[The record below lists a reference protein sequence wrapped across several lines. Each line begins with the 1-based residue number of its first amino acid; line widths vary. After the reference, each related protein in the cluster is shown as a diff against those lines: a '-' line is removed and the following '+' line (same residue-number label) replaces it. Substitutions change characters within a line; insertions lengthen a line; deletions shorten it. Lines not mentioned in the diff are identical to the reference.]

1 MDTQD
6 RPWTKN
12 WINNLRKDERFK
24 DIRLKRL
31 EKGYPPFEIDESL
44 IDVVSAEEF
53 VKIEEKRLPLFIGS
67 QFGIHPDMNKI
78 PDFFNGHKLI
88 AILAKSLLSGNVD
101 GLSIYEIG
109 KEEKTFTGN
118 KIHRIRN

>member
-44 IDVVSAEEF
+44 IDIVSAEEF

-67 QFGIHPDMNKI
+67 QFGIHPEMNNI

-88 AILAKSLLSGNVD
+88 AILGKSLLSGSVD

-109 KEEKTFTGN
+109 PDDKTFTRN
-118 KIHRIRN
+118 KIYRIKN

>member
-6 RPWTKN
+6 RPWLKY
-12 WINNLRKDERFK
+12 WISNLQQDRIFSGIRFK
-24 DIRLKRL
+24 KL
-31 EKGYPPFEIDESL
+31 EPGLYPIAIDESL
-44 IDVVSAEEF
+44 VDVVSAEEF

-67 QFGIHPDMNKI
+67 QFGIYPDMNKI

-88 AILAKSLLSGNVD
+88 AILAKSLLSGRVD

>member
-67 QFGIHPDMNKI
+67 QFGIHPDTKKI

-88 AILAKSLLSGNVD
+88 AILAKSLLSGSVD
-101 GLSIYEIG
+101 GLSIYEIDPEVRKLPG
-109 KEEKTFTGN
+109 K
-118 KIHRIRN
+118 KIYRISN